1 MRRLIFGIILL
12 LAASGA
18 LLLYWFTRPLP
29 ILTVTSWAGAYGRA
43 QAAAQ
48 MRPYAAEKRVDVH
61 IAQWDGD
68 LAEIEKA
75 VATRTY
81 KGDVID
87 FELPKAIEAC
97 RKGLLERVDA
107 ASLAA
112 GADGAP
118 AAQDFVKGALGD
130 CYVGSMVYSQAI
142 LFAKDKFSG
151 ETPRTLI
158 DAFDT
163 VKFPGPRA
171 LRDGAKLNL
180 EMALLAD
187 GVAPADIYKT
197 LESGDGVARALKKLD
212 TLRPGLIWWRASSEP
227 ARLIAS
233 GQAAFATT
241 AWSGDVAEARANEAN
256 VIWDH
261 QLYEFDVFGV
271 PKGDPKR
278 DMAMDFIRYATGT
291 DPLAH
296 AANWIA
302 LGPARRSSWLKVAQ
316 NPDLKIAMAPLLPTK
331 DFATAFAVDD
341 GWWLTHGAAL
351 EARFQTWKTAAN

>member
-1 MRRLIFGIILL
+1 MRRLLLGIGL
-12 LAASGA
+12 LALAGGGF
-18 LLLYWFTRPLP
+18 LYWYTRPLP
-29 ILTVTSWAGAYGRA
+29 VLTVTSWAGAYGRA

-68 LAEIEKA
+68 LAEVEKA
-75 VATRTY
+75 VASHSY

-97 RKGLLERVDA
+97 RRGLLEPLDA
-107 ASLAA
+107 ASLPP
-112 GADGAP
+112 GSDGAP

-142 LFAKDKFSG
+142 LFAKDKFAG
-151 ETPRTLI
+151 DPPHTLA
-158 DAFDT
+158 DFFDT
-163 VKFPGPRA
+163 EKYPGPRA
-171 LRDGAKLNL
+171 LREGAKFNL

-187 GVAPADIYKT
+187 GVAPGDVDKT
-197 LESGDGVARALKKLD
+197 LESRDGVARAFKKLD
-212 TLRPGLIWWRASSEP
+212 TLKPQLLWWRSGSEP
-227 ARLIAS
+227 AKLITR
-233 GQAAFATT
+233 GQAVFATT
-241 AWSGDVAEARANEAN
+241 AWSGDVAQARADEGN
-256 VIWDH
+256 VIWDR

-271 PKGDPKR
+271 PKGDPRK

-291 DPLAH
+291 MPLAH

-302 LGPARRSSWLKVAQ
+302 LGPARRSSWPEVGK
-316 NPDLKIAMAPLLPTK
+316 NPELKIAMTPLLPTR
-331 DFATAFAVDD
+331 DFATAFAVND

-351 EARFQTWKTAAN
+351 DARFQAWRMGSD

>member
-1 MRRLIFGIILL
+1 MRRLILGIVLL
-12 LAASGA
+12 VVLAGA
-18 LLLYWFTRPLP
+18 ALLYWYTRPLP
-29 ILTVTSWAGAYGRA
+29 VLTVTSWAGAYGRA

-48 MRPYAAEKRVDVH
+48 MRPYAAEKRLDVH

-68 LAEIEKA
+68 LAEVEKA
-75 VATRTY
+75 VATHTY

-97 RKGLLERVDA
+97 RRGLLEPFDA
-107 ASLAA
+107 ASLPA
-112 GADGAP
+112 GSDGTP

-130 CYVGSMVYSQAI
+130 CTVGSMVYSQAI
-142 LFAKDKFSG
+142 LFAKNKFG
-151 ETPRTLI
+151 GQPPRTLA
-158 DAFDT
+158 DFFDT
-163 VKFPGPRA
+163 AKFPGPRA

-180 EMALLAD
+180 EIALLAD
-187 GVAPADIYKT
+187 GVAPADVYKT
-197 LESGDGVARALKKLD
+197 LESDDGVARALKKLD
-212 TLRPGLIWWRASSEP
+212 TLKPDLIWWHASSEP
-227 ARLIAS
+227 GGLIAN

-241 AWSGDVAEARANEAN
+241 AWSGDVAEARAHEAN

-261 QLYEFDVFGV
+261 QLYEFDVFGI
-271 PKGDPKR
+271 PKGDPKK

-291 DPLAH
+291 APLAH

-302 LGPARRSSWLKVAQ
+302 LGPARRSAWHEVGQ
-316 NPDLKIAMAPLLPTK
+316 NPDLKIAMAPLLPTR

-351 EARFQTWKTAAN
+351 EARFQAWKIR